1 MEMRGECLLL
11 IESKCS
17 EDAQRPWLGS
27 QILFKDAAFRFW
39 QFQLMFTLSE
49 HSASRSGASCRN
61 RSLLVNLPW
70 FFMEKAQE
78 TPEPGIAV
86 L

>member
-27 QILFKDAAFRFW
+27 QILF
-39 QFQLMFTLSE
+39 
-49 HSASRSGASCRN
+49 
-61 RSLLVNLPW
+61 
-70 FFMEKAQE
+70 
-78 TPEPGIAV
+78 
-86 L
+86 